1 MMTAAK
7 GEFGAMIARFGTGIL
22 LLFAWAFACASPL
35 GPDGEPG
42 RFHPGKFVWF
52 DLATDDPD
60 GARAFYGAVFG
71 WRFQPVAKA
80 PASYALIDDGGT
92 KIGGM
97 FRQARPAG
105 APVGSRWL
113 PLMSVADPG
122 KAAQYVR
129 EHGGKVLLAPVTV
142 AGRGTHAVFRDPQG
156 AVFGVLAASSGDPPD
171 DPVSDGDIFWLDLF
185 TPDPSR
191 AADFYVGLANY
202 EVSETDTLAAHRRRM
217 LSTESIARAGVV
229 ALPPGKQ
236 GPGWLPYIL
245 VDDVSTALDRVRR
258 AGGKVVVEPR
268 ADLLDG
274 NLAVV
279 ADPNGGSVGIVNWTE
294 RVDAKK

>member
-1 MMTAAK
+1 MMAPAK
-7 GEFGAMIARFGTGIL
+7 GGFGAMIARFGTGIL
-22 LLFAWAFACASPL
+22 LVLAWALACGTPL

-42 RFHPGKFVWF
+42 RIHPGKFTWL

-71 WRFQPVAKA
+71 WRFQPVDKA
-80 PASYALIDDGGT
+80 PASYTLIDDGGA

-97 FRQARPAG
+97 FKQSRPLG

-113 PLMSVADPG
+113 ALMSVPDPA

-156 AVFGVLAASSGDPPD
+156 AVFGVLAASGGDPPD
-171 DPVSDGDIFWLDLF
+171 DAVSDGDIFWLDLF
-185 TPDPSR
+185 TTNPSQ
-191 AADFYVGLANY
+191 AEAFYAGLVDY
-202 EVSETDTLAAHRRRM
+202 QVSETETASGHTRRILA
-217 LSTESIARAGVV
+217 SEGIARAGIVTL
-229 ALPPGKQ
+229 AGDKS

-245 VDDVSTALDRVRR
+245 VDDVPATLNRARR

-268 ADLLDG
+268 ADLLDS
-274 NLAVV
+274 NLAVIV
-279 ADPNGGSVGIVNWTE
+279 DPNGGTLGIVNWTE